1 MKKIFTLAAG
11 LLLAGS
17 VAARASQKIITFDHA
32 YKGAID
38 KSIESIGGKVSRKFQ
53 LIDALVAVFPDD
65 IKDASI
71 YSLNGVKNVDED
83 RYIKWIEQAPA
94 SMNVVPLPSLETALD
109 MIRTGEGWEAPVF
122 SVPEITADD
131 PAAKEI
137 PWGVKRVNAAAA
149 WDYTT
154 GKGVKVAV
162 IDTGIDYNHPELAP
176 NYRGG
181 YNAIITTATPLD
193 DQGHGTHVSGTIA
206 AVKDLNGVVGVAPEV
221 ELYGVKVL
229 DKRGSGQYSWIV
241 SGIEWAVN
249 NGMQVINMSL
259 GGGSG
264 TEALK
269 QIMIKAHEAGIAI
282 VCAAGNDSGP
292 VNYPAKYP
300 QAIAISASDSSD
312 KIAYFSSRGPEIVVI
327 APGVNIY
334 STRKGGGYTSM
345 SGTSMACP
353 HAAGLAALAVGA
365 GANGAEAVREALRAA
380 ASPLPNLTPVQQ
392 GAGLVDAFKLVR

>member
-1 MKKIFTLAAG
+1 MNKLLTLAAA
-11 LLLAGS
+11 LVLA
-17 VAARASQKIITFDHA
+17 AAVSAQASQKIVSFDPA
-32 YKGAID
+32 YKSAIE
-38 KSIESIGGKVSRKFQ
+38 KSITGIGGKITRKFS
-53 LIDALVAVFPDD
+53 LVDALVAVFPDN

-71 YSLNGVKNVDED
+71 YSLPGVTDVDED
-83 RYIKWIEQAPA
+83 RYIKWIGEAAAPQ
-94 SMNVVPLPSLETALD
+94 LPSMESVRGML
-109 MIRTGEGWEAPVF
+109 RTGEGWEAPVF
-122 SVPEITADD
+122 GEIRAEVD
-131 PAAKEI
+131 PAEKEI

-149 WDYTT
+149 WDYGA

-176 NYRGG
+176 NYKGG

-193 DQGHGTHVSGTIA
+193 DQGHGTHVAGTIA
-206 AVKDLNGVVGVAPEV
+206 AVKDLKGVVGVAPAAD
-221 ELYGVKVL
+221 LYGVKVL

-241 SGIEWAVN
+241 AGIEWAVN
-249 NGMQVINMSL
+249 NGMDVINMSL

-269 QIMIKAHEAGIAI
+269 QVMIKAHAAGIAI

-292 VNYPAKYP
+292 VNFPAKYP
-300 QAIAISASDSSD
+300 QAIAISASDSAD
-312 KIAYFSSRGPEIVVI
+312 KIASFSSRGAEIVVI
-327 APGVNIY
+327 APGVNVY

-365 GANGAEAVREALRAA
+365 GADGAEAVRAALKNAA
-380 ASPLPNLTPVQQ
+380 TPLPGLTAVQQ

>member
-1 MKKIFTLAAG
+1 MKKVILSAAA
-11 LLLAGS
+11 LV
-17 VAARASQKIITFDHA
+17 VAAAIGAQASQKIISFDPA
-32 YKGAID
+32 FKGT
-38 KSIESIGGKVSRKFQ
+38 IEKNIASMGGQITRKFK
-53 LIDALVAVFPDD
+53 LVDALVAVFPDT

-71 YSLNGVKNVDED
+71 YSLPGVTNVDED
-83 RYIKWIEQAPA
+83 RYINWLQEAAAPQ
-94 SMNVVPLPSLETALD
+94 LPSLETVLS
-109 MIRTGEGWEAPVF
+109 MVRTGEGWTAPAFGAIRAEV
-122 SVPEITADD
+122 D
-131 PAAKEI
+131 PAEKEI

-162 IDTGIDYNHPELAP
+162 IDTGVDYTHPDLAP

-181 YNAIITTATPLD
+181 YNAIIATATPMD
-193 DQGHGTHVSGTIA
+193 DHGHGTHVSGTVA
-206 AVKDLNGVVGVAPEV
+206 AVKDLNGVVGVAPEA

-241 SGIEWAVN
+241 SGIEWAVL
-249 NGMQVINMSL
+249 NGIKVINMSL

-269 QIMIKAHEAGIAI
+269 QVMIKAHEAGVAI

-292 VNYPAKYP
+292 VNFPAKYP
-300 QAIAISASDSSD
+300 QAIAISASDSAD
-312 KIAYFSSRGPEIVVI
+312 KLASFSSRGAEIVVI

-334 STRKGGGYTSM
+334 SARKGGGYTTM

-353 HAAGLAALAVGA
+353 HAAGLAVLAVGA
-365 GANGAEAVREALRAA
+365 GAEGAEAVRSALKAA
-380 ASPLPNLTPVQQ
+380 ATPLAGLKPTDQ
-392 GAGLVDAFKLVR
+392 GAGMVDAFKLAR